1 VVVALMAVQETGDP
15 LVNVVPQ
22 GVPPLPSEIA
32 AVAAAGV
39 HVGVSEGCAPALTP
53 LPVKLVI
60 AAGVTTICLVAVAT
74 VVPSETVN
82 V

>member
-1 VVVALMAVQETGDP
+1 MAVHDTGEP
-15 LVNVVPQ
+15 LANPVPH
-22 GVPPLPSEIA
+22 GLPPLPSLMV

-39 HVGVSEGCAPALTP
+39 HVGVRDGCDPALIGEA
-53 LPVKLVI
+53 PVKLVI

-74 VVPSETVN
+74 VAPTVTVN